1 LALINFKSI
10 GKEYAGTWV
19 LNNVSFEINAGQ
31 KIGLIG
37 ANGAGKTTLLK
48 LLTSLEKPNEGHIES
63 ASKLRIGYVPQYV
76 EFDLDETVLDC
87 LLNEHRILEQSLRK
101 HEDALATAT
110 DSQTEKAMDRYQEMR
125 DQYDREG
132 GDLFESKAI
141 AMVEALGL
149 ADKTAQPVSLLSGG
163 EKNVLA
169 LTKALL
175 KDPNLLILDE
185 PGNHLDYIGLAW
197 LDDFLKRF
205 SGAILIVS
213 HNRYLLDQVVDT
225 VYELEHGKLASY
237 PGNYTQYKHIK
248 QERLEAQIHAY
259 KAYEEKLA
267 SMTALVQS
275 IRDIAQGRASDKM
288 WGKRLNS
295 RQTQLDRLVAEAPP
309 KPITHSRKVNI
320 RFQTDV
326 SQATVALQ
334 VINYS
339 KAFDDN
345 VLLKDANWEIG
356 GSQRWALIGANG
368 TGKTTLLKDILSLG
382 DWAHPVIRVGPSMQ
396 IGYCSQNQEMLNP
409 DRTVY
414 DEIMHVPDVQ
424 KEECLALLASFLFTD
439 EDILKKVKNLSGGEK
454 NRLQLARLM
463 LLKPNFLILDEP
475 TNHLDIHTCEAIEN
489 ALSNFKGTILAVS
502 HDRYFLDKIADHVA
516 EIKDKQL
523 QPFIGNYTQFWKS
536 RTEETANITGRIA
549 SRGIVRKEESD
560 KKDKKGGKAWLDRK
574 AEVAQERKTKKLI
587 EQLEKKISAAESEK
601 ETMEAKVA
609 DAFSSG
615 NHELGTTLSQQLE
628 TISSTLED
636 LYAQWM
642 AYS

>member
-1 LALINFKSI
+1 MALIKFKSI
-10 GKEYAGTWV
+10 GKEYSGTWV

-63 ASKLRIGYVPQYV
+63 TSKLRIGYVPQYV
-76 EFDLDETVLDC
+76 EFDVDETVLEC
-87 LLNEHRILEQSLRK
+87 LLNDHRKLEKILREHEA
-101 HEDALATAT
+101 ALVDAT
-110 DSQTEKAMDRYQEMR
+110 DAQTEKAMDRYQEMR

-132 GDLFESKAI
+132 GDLFEAKAI

-149 ADKTAQPVSLLSGG
+149 ADKTDQQVSVLSGG

-169 LTKALL
+169 LTQALL

-259 KAYEEKLA
+259 KAYENKLQ
-267 SMTALVQS
+267 STTALVQK

-288 WGKRLNS
+288 WGKRLRS
-295 RQTQLDRLVAEAPP
+295 RQTQLDRLIAEAPP
-309 KPITHSRKVNI
+309 KPITHSRNVNI
-320 RFQTDV
+320 RFQTEV

-339 KAFDDN
+339 KAFGDN
-345 VLLKDANWEIG
+345 ELLRDANWEIG

-368 TGKTTLLKDILSLG
+368 TGKTTLLKDILSFG
-382 DWAHPVIRVGPSMQ
+382 DWSHPVIRVGPSMQ
-396 IGYCSQNQEMLNP
+396 IGYCSQNQEVLHP
-409 DRTVY
+409 ERTVY
-414 DEIMHVPDVQ
+414 EEIMHVPDVQ
-424 KEECLALLASFLFTD
+424 KEACLALLASFLFTD

-475 TNHLDIHTCEAIEN
+475 TNHLDIHTCEAVEN
-489 ALSNFKGTILAVS
+489 ALINFKGTILAVS
-502 HDRYFLDKIADHVA
+502 HDRYFLDKIVDHVA

-523 QPFIGNYTQFWKS
+523 QPFIGNYTQFWQARS
-536 RTEETANITGRIA
+536 EETTNITGRIA
-549 SRGIVRKEESD
+549 SRGIVRKEESE

-574 AEVAQERKTKKLI
+574 TAVAQERKTKKLI
-587 EQLEKKISAAESEK
+587 EQLEKKISVAEAEK
-601 ETMEAKVA
+601 ETMTGKVA
-609 DAFSSG
+609 DAFSG
-615 NHELGTTLSQQLE
+615 GDHALGTTLSQELE
-628 TISSTLED
+628 TISSTLEE